1 MPKHV
6 PLTDELAA
14 YIDRHRFD
22 HDDPLLTELIEV
34 TRQKTGGSAGMQ
46 VSPEQGAFMSLL
58 VAAAQMGGGP
68 GVKTAVE
75 VGTFT
80 GYSSICIARALPA
93 GGHLHCFDISETYTA
108 VAREYWRRADLADRI
123 TLHLGPAAETLN
135 EQLPKSPID
144 FAFIDADKTGYDAYF
159 ELLLPRMRRGGMLLF
174 DNTLRG
180 GRIAD
185 PDATGDTLA
194 LQQLNTR
201 LVAHPKLETALLP
214 IADGLTL
221 SRVR

>member
-6 PLTDELAA
+6 PLTDELSA
-14 YIDRHRFD
+14 YLDRHRFD
-22 HDDPLLTELIEV
+22 HDDPVLAELIEV
-34 TRQKTGGSAGMQ
+34 TREKTGGSARMQ
-46 VSPEQGAFMSLL
+46 ISPEQGAFMSLL

-68 GVKTAVE
+68 GVRTAVE

-80 GYSSICIARALPA
+80 GYSSIAIARALPA
-93 GGHLHCFDISETYTA
+93 DGRLDCFDVSEQYTA
-108 VAREYWRRADLADRI
+108 VAREYWRRAGVADRI
-123 TLHLGPAAETLN
+123 TLHLGPAAETMSAH
-135 EQLPKSPID
+135 LPEAPID

-194 LQQLNTR
+194 LQQLNAK

-214 IADGLTL
+214 LADGLTL

>member
-22 HDDPLLTELIEV
+22 HDDAVLAELIEV

-46 VSPEQGAFMSLL
+46 ISPEQGAFMSLL

-68 GVKTAVE
+68 GVQTAVE
-75 VGTFT
+75 IGTFT

-93 GGHLHCFDISETYTA
+93 GGHLYCFDISEQFTA
-108 VAREYWRRADLADRI
+108 VAREFWPRAGVADRI
-123 TLHLGPAAETLN
+123 SLHLGPAAQTLA
-135 EQLPKSPID
+135 QHLPDAPID
-144 FAFIDADKTGYDAYF
+144 FAFIDADKAGYDAYF
-159 ELLLPRMRRGGMLLF
+159 EALLPRMRRGGMLLF
-174 DNTLRG
+174 DNTLRA

-185 PDATGDTLA
+185 ADAHGDTLA
-194 LQQLNTR
+194 LKQLNAK
-201 LVAHPKLETALLP
+201 LVAHPALETALLP
-214 IADGLTL
+214 LADGLTL
-221 SRVR
+221 CRVR